1 MQMYFVLNPCNFGV
15 YTSNIGF
22 VRMSPR
28 MLFFILSRFRVT
40 SHQDSG
46 HSFLSKFLVTAVP
59 WSMFSGN
66 SNILP
71 AVLEE
76 IATCFCKL
84 FDHGVELG
92 NEKFYFAVI
101 GVKGDAEFHVDCGYF
116 TRSYQTVG
124 EVSDIPMCPYCDA
137 VTSNFGDVSDY
148 PCWLDS
154 AACTQIINV
163 FCFGPESFEA

>member
-1 MQMYFVLNPCNFGV
+1 MYFVLNPCNFGV

-101 GVKGDAEFHVDCGYF
+101 GVNFMLIVVTLPGHTKQSEKCRTFQCVHTAMPLQATLGMLAT
-116 TRSYQTVG
+116 TRAGWTVLPAHK
-124 EVSDIPMCPYCDA
+124 S
-137 VTSNFGDVSDY
+137 
-148 PCWLDS
+148 
-154 AACTQIINV
+154 
-163 FCFGPESFEA
+163 